1 MAQIGGMEW
10 VWLLLVVFSGGTK
23 IGTFCSI
30 KEEICRGQ
38 LDSVR
43 YLRFKWQYK
52 KKNNIFERCNLLW
65 KS

>member
-1 MAQIGGMEW
+1 MAQIGGMKR
-10 VWLLLVVFSGGTK
+10 VWWFLVVFSGGTE

-30 KEEICRGQ
+30 KEEICEGQ